1 MAKPTKIL
9 ILQNRKV
16 EVKMATKILT
26 LLTVAVREKLN
37 FTMVSLPKGERKKAL
52 FSNNYLNKFSICS
65 ANL

>member
-1 MAKPTKIL
+1 
-9 ILQNRKV
+9 
-16 EVKMATKILT
+16 
-26 LLTVAVREKLN
+26 VAVREKLN